1 LLSVLLDIMLWL
13 QPEATGVHN
22 GGGPGGA
29 PAHGPGG
36 CGGGPDFGMFL
47 LLGTFAF
54 MYFLV
59 VAPQRKQQK
68 KHDAMLKALTKG
80 DVVRTDSG
88 IRGEILS
95 LTDREAVLLVDA
107 KTKINILRSRIA
119 GPDAPEGAKGE
130 KPEKSKDE
138 GEKKEKEG

>member
-13 QPEATGVHN
+13 QPEATGVQS

-29 PAHGPGG
+29 AGHAAPGG
-36 CGGGPDFGMFL
+36 CAGGPDLSMFL

-59 VAPQRKQQK
+59 VAPQRRQQK
-68 KHDAMLKALTKG
+68 KHEAMLKALTKG
-80 DVVRTDSG
+80 TVVRTDSG

-95 LTDREAVLLVDA
+95 LTDREVVLLVDA
-107 KTKINILRSRIA
+107 KTKINVLRSRIA
-119 GPDAPEGAKGE
+119 GPDAPEGD

>member
-13 QPEATGVHN
+13 QPEATGIPN
-22 GGGPGGA
+22 GGGPGGGGA
-29 PAHGPGG
+29 AGMPG
-36 CGGGPDFGMFL
+36 CGAGPDASMLL

-59 VAPQRKQQK
+59 IAPQRKQQK

-80 DVVRTDSG
+80 AIVRTDSG
-88 IRGEILS
+88 IKGEILS
-95 LTDREAVLLVDA
+95 LGERDAVLLIDA

-119 GPDAPEGAKGE
+119 GPDAPEGGKGD
-130 KPEKSKDE
+130 KPEKSKDDAD
-138 GEKKEKEG
+138 KKEKEG

>member
-1 LLSVLLDIMLWL
+1 MLSVLLDMLLWL
-13 QPEATGVHN
+13 QPEATGVQN
-22 GGGPGGA
+22 GAAGGGAAHAPGCA
-29 PAHGPGG
+29 
-36 CGGGPDFGMFL
+36 GGPDASLLL

-59 VAPQRKQQK
+59 IAPQRKQQK
-68 KHDAMLKALTKG
+68 KHEAMLKALSKG
-80 DVVRTDSG
+80 DIVRTDGG

-95 LTDREAVLLVDA
+95 ITEREAVLLIDA
-107 KTKINILRSRIA
+107 KTKINILRARIA
-119 GPDAPEGAKGE
+119 GPDAPEGAKAE

>member
-1 LLSVLLDIMLWL
+1 LLSVLLDMLLWL
-13 QPEATGVHN
+13 QPEATGVQN
-22 GGGPGGA
+22 GAAGGGAAHAPGCA
-29 PAHGPGG
+29 
-36 CGGGPDFGMFL
+36 GGPDASLFL

-59 VAPQRKQQK
+59 IAPQRKQQK
-68 KHDAMLKALTKG
+68 KHEAMLKALSKG

-95 LTDREAVLLVDA
+95 LNEREAVLLVDA
-107 KTKINILRSRIA
+107 KTKINILRTRIA

-130 KPEKSKDE
+130 KSKDE